1 MSDAV
6 FTQSG
11 AAARARL
18 HPLFLIGPVTVIF
31 LSANLANAGN
41 LAFNMLFSRW
51 MGPELFGEL
60 AELLTIKL
68 AVLALLNAVQMAVSR
83 HVAEGRPDL
92 GALKRLNSIAL
103 LAGFA
108 ALPVIA
114 MTLWVGGVGEA
125 LGLSHPGLLLI
136 LAAALPFATPLCLA
150 RGVALGRV
158 AVKSTVL
165 STQVEMVV
173 RLGLGALAWQAG
185 FGIEGVTVAIGLSIL
200 AGWSVI
206 GRDVS
211 DFSDSAQGARRLAE
225 GLALAALPFGLL
237 QAAQVILLDGEVIL
251 ARLWLEAEDSG
262 HAAALS
268 LFQRIA
274 FFASFGLASV
284 LLPVVARAHSRSE
297 PVVRAILPVAALFCA
312 VSLPLV
318 LGAVIIPE
326 TLLRLVV
333 GPDYLA
339 AAPLL
344 WKAAVAAIAFTASYL
359 LATALAASS
368 DYRGIAL
375 VAMCVPLQIGMMM
388 MAAYGA
394 APLLLAELLTIKL
407 ICQLGLLAAL
417 LGTCVQRFGKFP
429 ISLQS

>member
-1 MSDAV
+1 M
-6 FTQSG
+6 
-11 AAARARL
+11 
-18 HPLFLIGPVTVIF
+18 
-31 LSANLANAGN
+31 
-41 LAFNMLFSRW
+41 
-51 MGPELFGEL
+51 
-60 AELLTIKL
+60 
-68 AVLALLNAVQMAVSR
+68 
-83 HVAEGRPDL
+83 
-92 GALKRLNSIAL
+92 
-103 LAGFA
+103 
-108 ALPVIA
+108 
-114 MTLWVGGVGEA
+114 
-125 LGLSHPGLLLI
+125 
-136 LAAALPFATPLCLA
+136 
-150 RGVALGRV
+150 
-158 AVKSTVL
+158 
-165 STQVEMVV
+165 
-173 RLGLGALAWQAG
+173 
-185 FGIEGVTVAIGLSIL
+185 
-200 AGWSVI
+200 I

-407 ICQLGLLAAL
+407 ICQLGLLAVL
-417 LGTCVQRFGKFP
+417 LAPACSGSANSR
-429 ISLQS
+429 SLSSPEIQLQERK